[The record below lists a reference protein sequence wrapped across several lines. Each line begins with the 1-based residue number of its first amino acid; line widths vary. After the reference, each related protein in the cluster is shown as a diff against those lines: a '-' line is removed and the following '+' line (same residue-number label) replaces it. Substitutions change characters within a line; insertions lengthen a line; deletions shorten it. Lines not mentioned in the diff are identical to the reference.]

1 MCIRSY
7 AYFGRVWRGRMTKEH
22 FRSEANRKFG
32 IFLKETRARRGST
45 VAEIARVVG
54 FSEPELAQI
63 EETAAEVPCS
73 KLYRLIEHY
82 GPRAVAEAQSV
93 LLEVDVLALRFREAQ
108 PSRSVTTIS
117 YRNSRNARP
126 RWLEIG
132 MAVIT
137 GRLLVDLI
145 LYLFRL

>member
-1 MCIRSY
+1 
-7 AYFGRVWRGRMTKEH
+7 MTREQ

-32 IFLKETRARRGST
+32 VFLKGARAKRGST
-45 VAEIARVVG
+45 AAEIARVVG
-54 FSEPELAQI
+54 FSERELAQI

-82 GPRAVAEAQSV
+82 GPRAVAEAQAV
-93 LLEVDVLALRFREAQ
+93 LLEVDVLALRFRETQ
-108 PSRSVTTIS
+108 PARCATTSS
-117 YRNSRNARP
+117 YRRPRNARLP

-132 MAVIT
+132 MAVIA
-137 GRLLVDLI
+137 GRLLVDPI